1 MNITIL
7 RHEYIPGKRTLGS
20 LYPTPDDPLMPIN
33 PDGLPPVCYTMEP
46 EHDITRAKVS
56 GSDTAIP
63 AGEYLF
69 GVEAHPKY
77 RLPVMRVKD
86 VPGRF
91 GILVHPGSKD
101 AHTLGCPMPGTAIV
115 DSPDGRVVV
124 ASQAAME
131 KLLLLVT
138 GEKTIEDVR
147 AGIKAGRTYPGI
159 LTIKDKAET

>member
-1 MNITIL
+1 MNLTIL

-20 LYPTPDDPLMPIN
+20 MYPTPDDPLMPLN
-33 PDGLPPVCYTMEP
+33 PDCDPPICYTMEP
-46 EHDITRAKVS
+46 EHDLSRAKVS

-77 RLPVMRVKD
+77 RLPVMRVKG

-91 GILVHPGSKD
+91 GILVHPGTKD
-101 AHTLGCPMPGTAIV
+101 GDTSGCIMPGTAVI
-115 DSPDGRVVV
+115 DSPSGRVVV

-131 KLLLLVT
+131 KLLLIIT
-138 GEKTIEDVR
+138 AEPTISAIRDGLAR
-147 AGIKAGRTYPGI
+147 GRTYPGI
-159 LTIKDKAET
+159 LTIKDKSTT